1 MAKGTLLRPCPF
13 MGFSPVY
20 ETLETNTVFHTG
32 IKRKSLP
39 QLAARDT
46 LPDLSALVLCYIP
59 LKRTKV
65 HAAVTHLAVDN
76 FV

>member
-1 MAKGTLLRPCPF
+1 MSKETLLRPCHF

-20 ETLETNTVFHTG
+20 ETLETNTVFQTG

-39 QLAARDT
+39 QLGARDT
-46 LPDLSALVLCYIP
+46 LPDLSASVLCYIP
-59 LKRTKV
+59 PKTTKV
-65 HAAVTHLAVDN
+65 HATVTHLAVDN